1 MAVCRF
7 FDSFCSASGRHSA
20 LGCCP
25 CKSCVS
31 RSRSTLLSSMPLDV
45 FRAFHIAR
53 KALRLFTQDEE

>member
-1 MAVCRF
+1 MAMCRF

-31 RSRSTLLSSMPLDV
+31 RSRSTLLVTGL
-45 FRAFHIAR
+45 FRAFYIAR